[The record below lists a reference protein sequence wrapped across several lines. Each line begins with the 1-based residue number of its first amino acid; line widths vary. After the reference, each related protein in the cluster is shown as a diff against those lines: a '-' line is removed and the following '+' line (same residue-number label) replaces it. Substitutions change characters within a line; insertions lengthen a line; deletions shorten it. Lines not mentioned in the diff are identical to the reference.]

1 MPARRCSVCGGG
13 LPRGA
18 AFCPHCGSRITSEG
32 QAASTLA
39 EPHLYGVTPP
49 MTLAA
54 LALAVLAV
62 GVLLLVR
69 DRPVVGAVL
78 IGVAVVLAIVFAG
91 TLRRRPSSGSTGA
104 ADRLRERVRLAR
116 TSLSTRAA
124 ARRDVGRLVREREEL
139 GRARERLVQRLGQA
153 TYAGDDETAGALR
166 SELEEVNTELGA
178 KEGEMQ
184 AVIEGAHERLE
195 EARLETQPTM
205 VEVPEPVPE
214 PVPAPSPPAEP
225 ATVPE
230 PTPVPHE
237 PPEPPT
243 IPEPMPEPAPEP
255 GPQAEHEAPRGRARK
270 RRS

>member
-1 MPARRCSVCGGG
+1 MPGRRCSVCGGG

-18 AFCPHCGSRITSEG
+18 AFCPHCGSRIRSDG
-32 QAASTLA
+32 PSASAVA
-39 EPHLYGVTPP
+39 EPQLYGVTPP
-49 MTLAA
+49 MTLLA

-69 DRPVVGAVL
+69 DRPVVGAAL
-78 IGVAVVLAIVFAG
+78 IGLALVLAVAFAG
-91 TLRRRPSSGSTGA
+91 AVRRRPGGGSKGA
-104 ADRLRERVRLAR
+104 AERLRERARLTR

-153 TYAGDDETAGALR
+153 AYAGDDETARSLR
-166 SELEEVNTELGA
+166 GELEELDTAAAA
-178 KEGEMQ
+178 KEAEMQ
-184 AVIEGAHERLE
+184 AVIEGAHDRLE
-195 EARLETQPTM
+195 QARLEVQPTEM

-214 PVPAPSPPAEP
+214 PSPPAEP

-237 PPEPPT
+237 PPAPPT
-243 IPEPMPEPAPEP
+243 IPEPMPEPTPEP
-255 GPQAEHEAPRGRARK
+255 GPRARSRR

>member
-18 AFCPHCGSRITSEG
+18 GFCPHCGSRIGSDG
-32 QAASTLA
+32 PSASAVA
-39 EPHLYGVTPP
+39 EPQLYGVTPP
-49 MTLAA
+49 MTLLA

-69 DRPVVGAVL
+69 DRPVVGAAL
-78 IGVAVVLAIVFAG
+78 IGVALVLAVAFAG
-91 TLRRRPSSGSTGA
+91 AVRRRPAGGSKRA
-104 ADRLRERVRLAR
+104 AERLRERARLAQ

-153 TYAGDDETAGALR
+153 AYAGDDETARSLR
-166 SELEEVNTELGA
+166 GELEELDTAAA
-178 KEGEMQ
+178 KEAEMQ
-184 AVIEGAHERLE
+184 AVIEGAHDRLE
-195 EARLETQPTM
+195 QARLEVQPTEM

-214 PVPAPSPPAEP
+214 PSSPAEP

-237 PPEPPT
+237 PPAPPT
-243 IPEPMPEPAPEP
+243 IPEPMPEPTPEP
-255 GPQAEHEAPRGRARK
+255 GPQAGGDVPRARSRR